1 MAKRKTKAGPETFSD
16 QLRRIIA
23 DSGLSRY
30 AICKAGGIDPAHLH
44 RFVNDRTG
52 GRLTNDTIDKLG
64 TVLRLRLVV
73 DADAGE

>member
-1 MAKRKTKAGPETFSD
+1 MAKRRTKAGPETLSD

-30 AICKAGGIDPAHLH
+30 AICKAAGIDPAHLH
-44 RFVNDRTG
+44 RFVNNQHG

-64 TVLRLRLVV
+64 VALKLRLVQ
-73 DADAGE
+73 DE